1 MIVNGRLA
9 ICSNSNFNRKVE
21 DEDTLAEI
29 SEVISETSE
38 YFDESSADFY
48 ASWAFLV
55 TYDMVAAFNNISQ
68 SGEVSCTSLAACQG
82 NFRILLG
89 SQAQPFAHICALQ
102 YL

>member
-1 MIVNGRLA
+1 MDDRCHHRHACRLCEKVLIVNGRLA
-9 ICSNSNFNRKVE
+9 VCSNSIFYRKVE

-68 SGEVSCTSLAACQG
+68 SGEVSRVKFGMSGQ
-82 NFRILLG
+82 F
-89 SQAQPFAHICALQ
+89 
-102 YL
+102 